1 MRRLIDARTT
11 KRFSPF
17 HDFTRLYSVKS
28 AMGSNK
34 IKFYNNTP
42 IVNKLVN
49 TRGPVKYIDVIQAQ
63 QLYNNAEILVKQ
75 ITPTMIVRVSGKT
88 STLVVLHKPLLIN
101 ATTSKL
107 LKERLTLQ
115 WYNESYKV
123 Q

>member
-1 MRRLIDARTT
+1 MQEQLDALVH
-11 KRFSPF
+11 FMISL
-17 HDFTRLYSVKS
+17 DFTPVKS

-49 TRGPVKYIDVIQAQ
+49 TSGPVKYIDVIQAQ

-115 WYNESYKV
+115 WYNESKSYKV